1 MAGLFIS
8 FEGVDG
14 VGKTTQVGRLRDY
27 ALSLGYDVVVTREP
41 GGTPLGRALRRLLL
55 HGVPSGAD
63 GDAAAAPQP
72 APAADIAPR
81 AEALIFA
88 ADRAQHVA
96 EKIRPALERGA
107 VVITDRYLDSSLA
120 YQAGGRELTPAE
132 IRNLSLWATGNLLPE
147 RTYLLDM
154 APSQSHER
162 LTHSADR
169 MEAAGG
175 DFQKRTRRAF
185 LDLAQAEPERFLVV
199 DAARSVEEVWRT
211 IRADVDAVLARRTV
225 SSSDTGRTP
234 GDAGPAGTVG
244 GAR

>member
-1 MAGLFIS
+1 M
-8 FEGVDG
+8 
-14 VGKTTQVGRLRDY
+14 
-27 ALSLGYDVVVTREP
+27 
-41 GGTPLGRALRRLLL
+41 
-55 HGVPSGAD
+55 
-63 GDAAAAPQP
+63 
-72 APAADIAPR
+72 
-81 AEALIFA
+81 
-88 ADRAQHVA
+88 A

-154 APSQSHER
+154 DPSQSHER

-169 MEAAGG
+169 MEAAGD

-234 GDAGPAGTVG
+234 GDACTGAAG

>member
-1 MAGLFIS
+1 MTGLFIS

-55 HGVPSGAD
+55 HGVSSGAD
-63 GDAAAAPQP
+63 DDAAASPQP
-72 APAADIAPR
+72 ASAADIAPR

-120 YQAGGRELTPAE
+120 YQAGG
-132 IRNLSLWATGNLLPE
+132 
-147 RTYLLDM
+147 
-154 APSQSHER
+154 
-162 LTHSADR
+162 
-169 MEAAGG
+169 
-175 DFQKRTRRAF
+175 DFQNRTRRAF

-234 GDAGPAGTVG
+234 GDACTGAAG

>member
-1 MAGLFIS
+1 M
-8 FEGVDG
+8 
-14 VGKTTQVGRLRDY
+14 
-27 ALSLGYDVVVTREP
+27 
-41 GGTPLGRALRRLLL
+41 
-55 HGVPSGAD
+55 
-63 GDAAAAPQP
+63 
-72 APAADIAPR
+72 
-81 AEALIFA
+81 
-88 ADRAQHVA
+88 A

-132 IRNLSLWATGNLLPE
+132 IRNLSLWATDNLLPE

-154 APSQSHER
+154 DPSQSHER

-169 MEAAGG
+169 MEAAGD

-185 LDLAQAEPERFLVV
+185 LDLAQVEPERFLVV

-225 SSSDTGRTP
+225 SSSDTDRTP